1 MKSKLQKINLSL
13 FILLLIYSNSY
24 YIQEGQDSSK
34 IITNFT
40 FGSNYYGRYLKEEN
54 IFEKI
59 LEHNSNL
66 WIWLG
71 NAVYLDKPEFNYF
84 TNTRESMDWEFIK
97 YLYQKVKS
105 NEFYKKLNEKTP
117 IIGTWGDEEYGILN
131 GDKENNFKEGYKQYY
146 LDFLDADT
154 LDQRRNYVNTGLYST
169 YSFGKGDK
177 TVRFILLDLKYNQA
191 SFLKNE
197 TYDML
202 GKQQWDWLENIF
214 KNTKEAYTFIC
225 MPNQLLSND
234 RYIIKKWYSES
245 RKQLFDL
252 IGKYKR
258 NGVVFLSGG
267 LGFAQILKTFCPLP
281 NVGYN
286 LYECTSSG
294 LSHSNK
300 FFSYYNNFYRND
312 YLIKGTNYNGINFG
326 QVKIN
331 WGEKILD
338 SNIELEIYDKD
349 NNLVSSVKVNY
360 TDLMY
365 KNNTSDFYLDEK
377 NMKDIR
383 YMNVH
388 DGVSCEREIY
398 HRVRTLFMNIRYYFT
413 HLDQMYIG
421 LITTAFIILF
431 FELLLK
437 KHIFFIV
444 LVAVICFVS
453 YYISYLIDLMNYNQ
467 FKTEI
472 QNQLSDL

>member
-24 YIQEGQDSSK
+24 YIQEGHDSSK

-59 LEHNSNL
+59 LEHYSNL

-97 YLYQKVKS
+97 YLYQKVKN
-105 NEFYKKLNEKTP
+105 NEFYKKMNEKTP

-154 LDQRRNYVNTGLYST
+154 LDQRRNHVNTGLYST

-214 KNTKEAYTFIC
+214 KNTKETYTFIC

-258 NGVVFLSGG
+258 DGVVFLSGG

-312 YLIKGTNYNGINFG
+312 YLIKGTNYNGTNFG

-331 WGEKILD
+331 WGDKKLD
-338 SNIELEIYDKD
+338 SNIELEIYNKD